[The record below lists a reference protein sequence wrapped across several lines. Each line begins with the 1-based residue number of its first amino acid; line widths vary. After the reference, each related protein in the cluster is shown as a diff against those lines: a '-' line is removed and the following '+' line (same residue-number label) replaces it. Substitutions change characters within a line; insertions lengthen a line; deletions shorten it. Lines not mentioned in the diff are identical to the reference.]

1 MSFDLFTLAAQI
13 VNFAILVLLLR
24 IFLYAPVQRTMR
36 ERERRI
42 AEEREAATKALE
54 RAREE
59 ADALEEEREAFRRQ
73 RRERERELEQE
84 LAERRE
90 ARLEEIEE
98 EARETRSALADALE
112 RDRDESLTAL
122 RRRGGELLA
131 EELRRA
137 LSQLADASLER
148 QAIAAFRRRL
158 EELGDDARDELRRAA
173 SDEPVRIATAFAAD
187 AEARDELRAAVGE
200 LLGEEA
206 RVRFERDPELGFGAS
221 LQIGGVRV
229 AWSAGGYAEAL
240 EEAFEDA
247 VGELRGT
254 PVELPEASGA
264 DPSGTAD
271 GEGDADAAAPAE
283 GAGSGS

>member
-13 VNFAILVLLLR
+13 VNFAILVALLR

-42 AEEREAATKALE
+42 AEEREAAAKARE
-54 RAREE
+54 RAHEQ
-59 ADALEEEREAFRRQ
+59 ASALEEEREAFRRQ
-73 RRERERELEQE
+73 RRERELELEQE

-98 EARETRSALADALE
+98 EAREARSALADALA
-112 RDRDESLTAL
+112 RDRDESLTTL

-158 EELGDDARDELRRAA
+158 QRLGDDAREELRRAA
-173 SDEPVRIATAFAAD
+173 SDEPVRIATVFAAD
-187 AEARDELRAAVGE
+187 AETREELRAATSE
-200 LLGEEA
+200 LLGEET

-229 AWSAGGYAEAL
+229 GWSAEGYAEAL
-240 EEAFEDA
+240 EEAFEDVA
-247 VGELRGT
+247 RELRGS
-254 PVELPEASGA
+254 PLEVPEASGA
-264 DPSGTAD
+264 
-271 GEGDADAAAPAE
+271 
-283 GAGSGS
+283 GSGP